1 MRTPPLSVL
10 VARSIRTHSVVCV
23 EDGDNGSGGWTDRE
37 NVIEGNWEHYC
48 GENSPVGCDCS
59 PPSCAQ
65 DCPLSCPDA
74 AGKQQAVGRG

>member
-1 MRTPPLSVL
+1 MYLTSL
-10 VARSIRTHSVVCV
+10 ADH
-23 EDGDNGSGGWTDRE
+23 DNGSGGWTDRE

-59 PPSCAQ
+59 PPNCAQ

-74 AGKQQAVGRG
+74 DGKQQVTLAL

>member
-1 MRTPPLSVL
+1 M
-10 VARSIRTHSVVCV
+10 SIENWHLKIVPCSLA
-23 EDGDNGSGGWTDRE
+23 DHDNGSGGWTDRE

-74 AGKQQAVGRG
+74 AGKQQVTLHYE